1 MGGGRGVATCES
13 VPDAVFAKI
22 FALLPSAQIA
32 SSCAL
37 VCRAWRDYTQDATL
51 WSELCEGSGLRAID
65 AMRCL
70 GGWRGLFGS
79 VYGLNLVASPHFE
92 RVHFYEADRLKHQSL
107 RPWEPKHRLIIDRI
121 CSDNESDEETH
132 SYGYWA
138 TEGGS
143 VFQRGGGD
151 GVLRECPAHDCS
163 PCPVAERE
171 PVLATSWDW
180 GKVQQ
185 YIGLQTFSNKFL
197 DCSPPM
203 MFSIWYA
210 GKKGAPSVFKAQVVL
225 RDELKNIIFVWESG
239 ELETTEN
246 VWKQEKHLI
255 QNYPPGMRSIVVK
268 AAGMSIQHK
277 SGFHG
282 AKFTAVKL
290 QFVPVN
296 EVPLHIEQPI
306 LGKKFSQ
313 F

>member
-1 MGGGRGVATCES
+1 MGGVKGVATSES

-37 VCRAWRDYTQDATL
+37 VCRAWRDYTHDATL

-70 GGWRGLFGS
+70 GGWKGLFGS
-79 VYGLNLVASPHFE
+79 VYGVNLVASPHFE
-92 RVHFYEADRLKHQSL
+92 RVHFYDADRLKHEPL

-121 CSDNESDEETH
+121 CSDDESNEESH

-151 GVLRECPAHDCS
+151 GVLRECPPLDCP
-163 PCPVAERE
+163 PCPAAQGK
-171 PVLATSWDW
+171 PALATSWDW

-185 YIGLQTFSNKFL
+185 YVGLQTFSNKFL

-203 MFSIWYA
+203 TFSIWYA
-210 GKKGAPSVFKAQVVL
+210 GTKGAPSVFKAAVVL
-225 RDELKNIIFVWESG
+225 RDELKNIIFYWYVTARWFDCCA
-239 ELETTEN
+239 
-246 VWKQEKHLI
+246 
-255 QNYPPGMRSIVVK
+255 SI
-268 AAGMSIQHK
+268 
-277 SGFHG
+277 
-282 AKFTAVKL
+282 
-290 QFVPVN
+290 
-296 EVPLHIEQPI
+296 
-306 LGKKFSQ
+306 
-313 F
+313 

>member
-1 MGGGRGVATCES
+1 MTCES
-13 VPDAVFAKI
+13 IPDVVLAKI
-22 FALLPSAQIA
+22 FALLPSSQIA

-37 VCRAWRDYTQDATL
+37 VCKAWRDCTYDATL
-51 WSELCEGSGLRAID
+51 WSELCEGSGLRGID

-70 GGWRGLFGS
+70 GGWKGLFGS
-79 VYGLNLVASPHFE
+79 VYGINLVATPHFE
-92 RVHFYEADRLKHQSL
+92 RIHYLEADRLKHQSL

-121 CSDNESDEETH
+121 CSVDESDEEPH

-151 GVLRECPAHDCS
+151 GVLRELPPVDCCPCPAAADK
-163 PCPVAERE
+163 PVM
-171 PVLATSWDW
+171 ATSWDW

-197 DCSPPM
+197 DLSPPM

-210 GKKGAPSVFKAQVVL
+210 GKTSAPSVFKAQVIL
-225 RDELKNIIFVWESG
+225 RDELKNIIFCWESG
-239 ELETTEN
+239 ELETADNT
-246 VWKQEKHLI
+246 WKQVKHII
-255 QNYPPGMRSIVVK
+255 QKYPPGLRSVVVK
-268 AAGMSIQHK
+268 AAGMSIKH
-277 SGFHG
+277 SGGFHG

-290 QFVPVN
+290 QFVPLN
-296 EVPLHIEQPI
+296 EVPLHIDEPMP
-306 LGKKFSQ
+306 KKFSQ